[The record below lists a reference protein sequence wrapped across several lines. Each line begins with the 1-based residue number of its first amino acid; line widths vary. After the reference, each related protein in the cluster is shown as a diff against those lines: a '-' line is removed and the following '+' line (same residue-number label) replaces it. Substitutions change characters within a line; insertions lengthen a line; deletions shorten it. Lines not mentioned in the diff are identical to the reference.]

1 MKWTLKTRAP
11 RRAATPG
18 RHAGPSSQWEGPLR
32 ADACGSR
39 GPSSSSTRSRDGRQ
53 VRGQPGEPVKGRDF
67 CNAPPPPV
75 EVVPSL
81 PDRRAPQY
89 GAHVSVSKSQRH
101 IRKYGVP
108 QFTAASCQLEK
119 RGLYS
124 VKIRAESQAHSVV
137 GCDAR
142 EWRRLETSDD
152 DPVLV
157 KTSNCWRLE
166 QPGYVLCLRKS
177 VSVACSYGPASE
189 RRTRLHRCRMQPCN
203 WGLTCAK
210 ESEKLLRQS
219 PCHCWIYSNC
229 RMSPA
234 PFLSSHGRRKCY
246 STYCWVRRCSVR
258 LYFLFQIVRRF
269 EFYRCIDFTMHLH
282 KANN

>member
-1 MKWTLKTRAP
+1 LQR
-11 RRAATPG
+11 
-18 RHAGPSSQWEGPLR
+18 
-32 ADACGSR
+32 
-39 GPSSSSTRSRDGRQ
+39 
-53 VRGQPGEPVKGRDF
+53 
-67 CNAPPPPV
+67 PPPPV

-152 DPVLV
+152 DLVLV

-177 VSVACSYGPASE
+177 VSVACSYGAASE

-219 PCHCWIYSNC
+219 PCHC
-229 RMSPA
+229 
-234 PFLSSHGRRKCY
+234 
-246 STYCWVRRCSVR
+246 
-258 LYFLFQIVRRF
+258 
-269 EFYRCIDFTMHLH
+269 
-282 KANN
+282 